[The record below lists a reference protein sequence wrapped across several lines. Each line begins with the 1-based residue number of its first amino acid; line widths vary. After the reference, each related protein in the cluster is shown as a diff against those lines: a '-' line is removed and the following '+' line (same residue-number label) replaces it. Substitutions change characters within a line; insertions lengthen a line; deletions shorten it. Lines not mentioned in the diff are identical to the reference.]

1 MRYFIIALLAL
12 SGLGSRARAQDEL
25 PKLTIPSSP
34 AFSILGF
41 EPASVMRPT
50 SNKDLAA
57 DVLNS
62 FDKNGNLLMN
72 LGLEVTPYWWK
83 SRPLPRE
90 EYLNPDVSQA
100 FLQSFSLSAATVKD
114 SASGDNKLGGG
125 LRFKLINGKPVPELR
140 AQEEKLLK
148 QSNIIGAIG
157 ATIGLVKSGRVTSRK
172 EAMNLIDTTLSRG
185 GTDRNIIN
193 ELWAQA
199 SQIIADYQDD
209 APDIQQFLEKLNEL
223 REASLGELK
232 QKVAVLNK
240 QRRGFILE
248 FAGAASFITSRGNT
262 TDRVG
267 VWANASNYVSETDL
281 FTFTARYMF
290 QNGDTAQSNFDAGLS
305 YQKTTDKFNVSIEA
319 MVRWYR
325 AESRYLG
332 SLDENLKRIDRDV
345 TYRIAAQG
353 SYMVSP
359 DLSINLSIGKNFDNP
374 YFSANSFFSILGFN
388 FSIFNK
394 ERVRL

>member
-12 SGLGSRARAQDEL
+12 SGLGSRVRAQDEL

-90 EYLNPDVSQA
+90 KYLNPDVSQA

-125 LRFKLINGKPVPELR
+125 LRFKLINGRPVPELR

-157 ATIGLVKSGRVTSRK
+157 ATIGLVKSGLVTSRK

-209 APDIQQFLEKLNEL
+209 APDIQQFLEKLNEV
-223 REASLGELK
+223 RETSLGELK
-232 QKVAVLNK
+232 QNVAVLNK

-262 TDRVG
+262 SDKVG

-290 QNGDTAQSNFDAGLS
+290 QNGDTAQTNFDAGLS
-305 YQKTTDKFNVSIEA
+305 YQKATDKFNVSVEA
-319 MVRWYR
+319 MLRWYR
-325 AESRYLG
+325 AESPYPG
-332 SLDENLKRIDRDV
+332 SMDKSLKRIDRDF

-353 SYMVSP
+353 SYMVSR
-359 DLSINLSIGKNFDNP
+359 DLSVNLSIGKEFDNP
-374 YFSANSFFSILGFN
+374 YFSGNSFFSILGFN

-394 ERVRL
+394 ERVTL